1 MRRNLIVTTDRF
13 GNPIPQK
20 TQSQMNGSLT
30 TPAVGIPVGISG
42 YVGQD
47 YGYYYNIQA
56 ITGTTLCPT
65 GYHIPSEAELDT
77 LITASGGSTI
87 AGKLKET
94 GLTYWITPNT
104 GAESFGN
111 FDLRGAGYIN
121 MSSNST
127 GYMSSFKQQ
136 GYLVSN
142 NVVYD
147 LMTRRVFSYNDANGF
162 LFTGGVKAAWPIR
175 CIKD

>member
-1 MRRNLIVTTDRF
+1 
-13 GNPIPQK
+13 
-20 TQSQMNGSLT
+20 MNGSLT

-111 FDLRGAGYIN
+111 FDLRGTGCII

-142 NVVYD
+142 NVSIATD
-147 LMTRRVFSYNDANGF
+147 LMIRYVFDNNVASTYLYD
-162 LFTGGVKAAWPIR
+162 GGVKAAWPIR